1 MTVVAS
7 VPPSGKSL
15 LCQENMKQQPQ
26 SHCEAFL
33 KGTSNFG
40 KRLLGISGSNNN
52 RRQKHQQQ
60 PRMKVVKSS
69 GYGRDQQQQRR
80 KMFQPQTNNGKYC
93 YRKSE
98 QKTRQPRNPFN
109 SDGGVNGGGEEALL
123 RSLEQ
128 TVATNSRARWSKR
141 KVEEGENGDDGSRGE
156 RWTKSVASG
165 GGMSRVE
172 EESSDV
178 CRSVRMPSSRFCSSV
193 RIWSTDGAKT
203 RVSFCPPSGGGGR
216 GNGGGGG
223 GGSVL
228 AASSSTDH
236 TVQIVPSGSN
246 YKTSPSIGFTLSGG
260 HLGPVRSLDFS
271 HGGDLLATAGEDRLV
286 RVWRWRERAAALD
299 VDSRGGAGAG
309 AGAIDS
315 AALSSVAYGS
325 SKRRGGNPVL
335 ILKKSSVEPTSARR
349 ESIFPDLV
357 VRSQFFYLDQFL
369 LTASSNKVF
378 AH

>member
-1 MTVVAS
+1 
-7 VPPSGKSL
+7 
-15 LCQENMKQQPQ
+15 MKQQPQ

-40 KRLLGISGSNNN
+40 KRLLGISGSNNS
-52 RRQKHQQQ
+52 RRQKQQQQ

-69 GYGRDQQQQRR
+69 GYGRQQQQQGR
-80 KMFQPQTNNGKYC
+80 KMFQPQTNNGRHC

-98 QKTRQPRNPFN
+98 QKTRQPRNPLY
-109 SDGGVNGGGEEALL
+109 SDGGVNGGGEEDLL
-123 RSLEQ
+123 RSLER

-203 RVSFCPPSGGGGR
+203 RVSFCPPSGGGGGR
-216 GNGGGGG
+216 GSGGGGG
-223 GGSVL
+223 AVL

-236 TVQIVPSGSN
+236 TVQIVPSGSTN
-246 YKTSPSIGFTLSGG
+246 NKTSPSVGFTLSGG